1 MTTTVRVRVRGA
13 RRRTPLPQPAREPW
27 SAALAPSQLRAA
39 DARAAMSRQRSAQRW
54 LRAIAPR

>member
-13 RRRTPLPQPAREPW
+13 RRTPLPQPAREPW